1 MAIRKHWKKIL
12 LGLVIAA
19 VFGVTIGLPYAFARL
34 VTRAGTRPLDLRLT
48 SSPSD
53 YDLDF
58 ENVSFTSADGV
69 TLSGWHLGGASSDVA
84 IACGHGLFRSR
95 REVLDRAAFF
105 RKQGYDTLVFDFR
118 RHGESEGE
126 RVTLGF
132 DERLDFLGA
141 VTFLK
146 EKKPGVK
153 IVLYGV
159 SMGAA
164 AALLAASET
173 QDVAAVIAD
182 SSFLSLEHTVVH
194 HLDLIFGLPR
204 FPLGTALLFFLEMQ
218 GDFDRSE
225 LDLERTVA
233 AIGDR
238 PMLIV
243 AGEDDQRMPV
253 EIQRRLHERA
263 INEHSR
269 FRSFP
274 GASHGAA
281 YRTEPE
287 GYEAMLT
294 EFLSAAGLPP
304 STNPEPGEASGGDS
318 SPSSP

>member
-1 MAIRKHWKKIL
+1 MVIRKHWKKIL

-19 VFGVTIGLPYAFARL
+19 VLGVTIGLPYAFARL
-34 VTRAGTRPLDLRLT
+34 VTRAGTRPMDLRLT

-69 TLSGWHLGGASSDVA
+69 TLSGWYLGGASSDVV

-126 RVTLGF
+126 RITLGF

-141 VTFLK
+141 VDFLQ

-164 AALLAASET
+164 ASLLAASET
-173 QDVAAVIAD
+173 EDVAAVIAD
-182 SSFLSLEHTVVH
+182 SSFSSLEHTVVH
-194 HLDLIFGLPR
+194 HLDLILGLPR
-204 FPLGTALLFFLEMQ
+204 FPFGTALLFFLEMH

-225 LDLERTVA
+225 FDLERTVT

-238 PMLIV
+238 PLLIV
-243 AGEDDQRMPV
+243 AGEDDQRMPA
-253 EIQRRLHERA
+253 EIQRRLHERT

-274 GASHGAA
+274 GATHGAA
-281 YRTEPE
+281 YRTDTE
-287 GYEAMLT
+287 GYEAMLN
-294 EFLSAAGLPP
+294 EFLSASGLPP
-304 STNPEPGEASGGDS
+304 FTNPEPGEASGEDS